1 MPVEITKLRNWTY
14 RMSLATAHGSA
25 VVEVTIPAPKSRLF
39 TEGEREVEACNA
51 ALGIV
56 GELLNELSDIAID
69 EL

>member
-14 RMSLATAHGSA
+14 RMSLATADGSA
-25 VVEVTIPAPKSRLF
+25 IVEVTIPAPKSRLF

-51 ALGIV
+51 AIGIV
-56 GELLNELSDIAID
+56 GELLNELSDVAID